1 MRRNFVACQRPSVI
15 CSRVVRVK
23 KMLGKCASNWQTK
36 LSRGLLHLIK
46 ATLNLGACHVPRVI
60 SSRVVQV
67 NMFIDNHIK

>member
-1 MRRNFVACQRPSVI
+1 
-15 CSRVVRVK
+15 
-23 KMLGKCASNWQTK
+23 MLGKCASNWQSK

-46 ATLNLGACHVPRVI
+46 ATLNFGACHVPRVI